1 MSERTAEELLKLR
14 EMNDEDFNA
23 LMASDI
29 WLYQQDLVPY
39 DRKWVAVLG
48 EKIIDSDANQEELYR
63 RVNALGGTI
72 DRDKVLIRYIP
83 GFDEIYE

>member
-1 MSERTAEELLKLR
+1 MT
-14 EMNDEDFNA
+14 DEDFNA

-29 WLYQQDLVPY
+29 WLYQQDLATYVK
-39 DRKWVAVLG
+39 KWVAVLG
-48 EKIIDSDANQEELYR
+48 ERIIDSDANKEELYR

-72 DRDKVLIRYIP
+72 DRYKVLIRYIP